1 MRQFKKS
8 YVKKIIP
15 KIDKILIYVSIA
27 SATAI
32 IINLGFD
39 SNILSNVLLNKII
52 QGVFYFIGIILFFR
66 ILVFFNREKKPG
78 LIEYTEVLLLL
89 YFIIVSIASNYL
101 PFKGYINFENAE
113 WLYVGIFATLLIE
126 FSKKSLFFDRFYFN
140 PTLLFVLSFLFLILV
155 GTSLLLL
162 PKASIGG
169 QLSFIDALFTST
181 SAVCITGLT
190 VINPAVEL
198 TFFGQ
203 NILLFLFQLGG
214 IGIMTFTGFFGYFFT
229 GGFSYKN
236 QLMYTELIG
245 ENKLASV
252 IRTLYKII
260 FITFFFE
267 AVGALFIYINVD
279 ESLFSSH
286 GEHIYFSAFHAISAF
301 CNAGFTTLEN
311 GLMDNNYRFNYNLQ
325 VVLALLF
332 ILGGLGFGIVLNV
345 YTFIKRWLRNLYN
358 LIRYKERL
366 TYKPW
371 IISFNSRIILYTT
384 SFLILFAFISIFLLE
399 YNNTLTE
406 HKGIWGKSVSAFFMA
421 VVPRTAGFTTVD
433 MNHLTFPVIIIYL
446 FLMWVGASPGSTGG
460 GIKTTTFAVSFL
472 NIFSIAKGQEHIEVF
487 RRQISSSTV
496 KRALSIITL
505 SLFII
510 IIALFILSISDG
522 DKGFKALLFEVFAA
536 FSTAGLTFGIT
547 PDLSKVG
554 KIVLVFT
561 MFIGRVGA
569 LTLLIAFIK
578 NSKLKT
584 YQYPSEEI
592 EL

>member
-1 MRQFKKS
+1 MRQFTKS
-8 YVKKIIP
+8 YVTKVIP
-15 KIDKILIYVSIA
+15 KVDKLLIYVSIA
-27 SATAI
+27 SATLI
-32 IINLGFD
+32 ILNLGFD
-39 SNILSNVLLNKII
+39 TALLPGNLLDKII
-52 QGVFYFIGIILFFR
+52 QGVFYFIGGVLFIRTF
-66 ILVFFNREKKPG
+66 IFFNRDKKPG
-78 LIEYTEVLLLL
+78 VIEYSEVLLLL
-89 YFIIVSIASNYL
+89 YFIVVSIANNYFI
-101 PFKGYINFENAE
+101 FKGYVNFENAE

-140 PTLLFVLSFLFLILV
+140 PTILFVLSFLFLILI

-162 PKASIGG
+162 PKATIGNNM
-169 QLSFIDALFTST
+169 SFIDALFTST
-181 SAVCITGLT
+181 SAVCITGLS
-190 VINPAVEL
+190 VINPSVEL
-198 TFFGQ
+198 TFFGY

-214 IGIMTFTGFFGYFFT
+214 LGIMTFTGFFGYFFT

-267 AVGALFIYINVD
+267 AIGAIFIYLNVD
-279 ESLFSSH
+279 KSLFSSQ

-311 GLMDNNYRFNYNLQ
+311 GLMDDNYRFNYNLQ
-325 VVLALLF
+325 VVLASLF
-332 ILGGLGFGIVLNV
+332 VLGGLGFGIVLNV
-345 YTFIKRWLRNLYN
+345 YTLIKRWFKNIYN
-358 LIRYKERL
+358 LLVFKEKL
-366 TYKPW
+366 TYKAW
-371 IISFNSRIILYTT
+371 VISFNSRIILYTT
-384 SFLILFAFISIFLLE
+384 TFLILFAFITIFLLE
-399 YNNTLTE
+399 YNNTLAE
-406 HKGIWGKSVSAFFMA
+406 HKGMWGKSVSAFFMA
-421 VVPRTAGFTTVD
+421 VVPRTAGFTTVE
-433 MNHLTFPVIIIYL
+433 MSQLTFPAIIIYL

-460 GIKTTTFAVSFL
+460 GIKTTTFAVASL
-472 NIFSIAKGQEHIEVF
+472 NIFSIARGKEEIEVF
-487 RRQISSSTV
+487 KRQISSSTV

-510 IIALFILSISDG
+510 ITALFILSITDG
-522 DKGFKALLFEVFAA
+522 EKGFKALLFEVFAA

-547 PDLSKVG
+547 PDLSNVG
-554 KIVLVFT
+554 KIVLIFT

-578 NSKLKT
+578 NSKLKA

>member
-1 MRQFKKS
+1 MRQFTKS

-15 KIDKILIYVSIA
+15 KVDKLLIYVSIA
-27 SATAI
+27 SAI
-32 IINLGFD
+32 IIIFNLGFD
-39 SNILSNVLLNKII
+39 TGLLPGNLLDKII
-52 QGVFYFIGIILFFR
+52 QGVFYFIGAVLLIRTFI
-66 ILVFFNREKKPG
+66 FFNREKKPG
-78 LIEYTEVLLLL
+78 LIEYSEVLLLL
-89 YFIIVSIASNYL
+89 YFIVVSLANNYFI
-101 PFKGYINFENAE
+101 FKSYVNFENAE

-140 PTLLFVLSFLFLILV
+140 PTILFVLSFLFLILV

-162 PKASIGG
+162 PKATVGG
-169 QLSFIDALFTST
+169 NMSFIDALFTST
-181 SAVCITGLT
+181 SAVCITGLSVFKPT
-190 VINPAVEL
+190 VEL

-203 NILLFLFQLGG
+203 NILLVLFQLGG
-214 IGIMTFTGFFGYFFT
+214 LGIMTFTGFFGYFFT

-267 AVGALFIYINVD
+267 AIGTVFIYLNVD
-279 ESLFSSH
+279 KSLFSSH

-311 GLMDNNYRFNYNLQ
+311 GLMDQNYRFNYNLQ
-325 VVLALLF
+325 VILALLF
-332 ILGGLGFGIVLNV
+332 VLGGLGFGIVLNV
-345 YTFIKRWLRNLYN
+345 YTLIKRWFKNIYN
-358 LIRYKERL
+358 LVIYKEKL
-366 TYKPW
+366 TYKAW

-384 SFLILFAFISIFLLE
+384 AFLILFAFISIFLLE
-399 YNNTLTE
+399 YNNTLSE
-406 HKGIWGKSVSAFFMA
+406 HKEIWGKSVSTFFMA
-421 VVPRTAGFTTVD
+421 VVPRTAGFTTVE
-433 MNHLTFPVIIIYL
+433 MSQLTFPVIIIYL
-446 FLMWVGASPGSTGG
+446 FLMWIGASPGSTGG

-472 NIFSIAKGQEHIEVF
+472 NIFSIAKGKEEIEIF
-487 RRQISSSTV
+487 KRQISSSTV

-505 SLFII
+505 SFFII
-510 IIALFILSISDG
+510 ISAIFILSITDG
-522 DKGFKALLFEVFAA
+522 EKGFKALVFEVFSA

-547 PDLSKVG
+547 PDLSNMG
-554 KIVLVFT
+554 KIVLIFT

-578 NSKLKT
+578 NSKLRA
-584 YQYPSEEI
+584 YQYPREEI